1 MCLNNTVEE
10 IYILLEGTMKKIITA
25 ATFAILASSANA
37 SEIVFQFNNPSF
49 SGIGYSSHVL
59 SVYNQ
64 ELSRR
69 LAITAEKKAEQL
81 KAELDA
87 KNTTMARFIA
97 NLESR
102 VYNELARQITEKLFE
117 GTGSQVMGTFAFNGG
132 TITYTKTGN
141 LIEIT
146 IRDAQG
152 NVTTMTVPIGDFGW
166 IAP

>member
-1 MCLNNTVEE
+1 
-10 IYILLEGTMKKIITA
+10 MKKTLTA
-25 ATFAILASSANA
+25 VTFAILASSANA
-37 SEIVFQFNNPSF
+37 SEIVWVFNNPSF
-49 SGIGYSSHVL
+49 SGVGYSSHVMTI
-59 SVYNQ
+59 YNQ
-64 ELSRR
+64 ELSRK
-69 LAITAEKKAEQL
+69 LAIAAEKKAAEL

-87 KNTTMARFIA
+87 KNTTMAKFVA

-117 GTGSQVMGTFAFNGG
+117 GTGGQVTGTFAFNGG